1 VSRTVQTRKR
11 EGGREERREEGGY
24 VVVATAILMTVL
36 VMFVAVGIDASRMR
50 DRTAN
55 VQRVADAAALAAASA
70 LPDLV
75 TAQNRANESLNRNN
89 ALGAMNASV
98 SHVSG
103 RPGRVKVEV
112 RASHEKSIA
121 ESFGFKTG
129 TLAIASYAE
138 RSVGIPMGTPYNSI
152 GTGDLEGTIPGNPHV
167 KQGYFLAINGPCTAK
182 EDGDRFMS
190 LYDGTRGSLLA
201 TSAQNSDAYHCT
213 EDQRL
218 NPPESTR
225 LWTGGGWIFNTMTPK
240 AQWMRNSEYRDGG
253 YSYIVDVPCDTGPVG
268 CTPGQSIADPVY
280 VDAWDPW
287 FMAYK
292 GEPPCPASNRTA
304 NLGIACVV
312 DKIPMSNPDRN
323 WIRAELAANFFTTK
337 MAIYRETNGSFEAT
351 PIARQDFGA
360 SNVRWVT
367 ENAADPG
374 AQLSCTDHA
383 SDWRIRRG
391 NVALPVDPATGKTTC
406 KAWVAIN
413 QVPLNRSGRYR
424 IQVAADKVDAAPEFN
439 ASSGVEWKGP
449 GSYGVN
455 TYALRVRRSSE
466 NANNWS
472 PCSRDSSGTCPTIT
486 GDGALSVYVKTP
498 GDSSL
503 FLSKMAPAQDYRG
516 RSIQIQ
522 LWDPG
527 EGAEALKI
535 MMPVHNSID
544 SSGYKSIPFTWSTAD
559 PGLSKYVSGEI
570 VEDRA
575 AGWDAVSGVR
585 VGEAAD
591 AGTGLDVSGSYGAD
605 TPWPK
610 IERYSQAKFNGRMLL
625 IDITIPPDYGKNAAG
640 IDVPSTQFEG
650 GWWKIKYESGSN
662 VEDRTTWVVQS
673 SGGPVHLTRNS

>member
-1 VSRTVQTRKR
+1 VSRSVPPQKLTD
-11 EGGREERREEGGY
+11 EGGY

-36 VMFVAVGIDASRMR
+36 VMFVAIGIDASRVR

-70 LPDLV
+70 LPDLAM
-75 TAQNRANESLNRNN
+75 AQTRANESLNRNN
-89 ALGAMNASV
+89 ALGTMNASV

-103 RPGRVKVEV
+103 RPGRVRVEV

-121 ESFGFKTG
+121 ESLGFQTG
-129 TLAIASYAE
+129 NLAVTSYAE

-152 GTGDLEGTIPGNPHV
+152 GTGDLEGTIPGNPHG
-167 KQGYFLAINGPCTAK
+167 KQGYFLAVNGPCTAK

-201 TSAQNSDAYHCT
+201 TAGQNSDAYHCT

-218 NPPESTR
+218 TPAESTR
-225 LWTGGGWIFNTMTPK
+225 LWTNGEWIFNSMTPR
-240 AQWMRNSEYRDGG
+240 AQWMRNSEHREGG
-253 YSYIVDVPCDTGPVG
+253 YSYIVDVPCDSGPVG
-268 CTPGQSIADPVY
+268 CTSGQPITDPVF

-287 FMAYK
+287 FQAYK
-292 GEPPCPASNRTA
+292 GEPPCAASNRTTS
-304 NLGIACVV
+304 LGVACVV

-323 WIRAELAANFFTTK
+323 WVRAELAVNFFATK
-337 MAIYRETNGSFEAT
+337 MAIYRESNGNFDPT

-367 ENAADPG
+367 ENNSDPSAQLACADQAADW
-374 AQLSCTDHA
+374 A
-383 SDWRIRRG
+383 IRRG
-391 NVALPVDPATGKTTC
+391 GVPLPVDPATGKTTC
-406 KAWVAIN
+406 KAWVPIN
-413 QVPLNRSGRYR
+413 QVPLDRSGRYR
-424 IQVAADKVDAAPEFN
+424 VQVAADKVDPGTAFN
-439 ASSGVEWKGP
+439 ATNGLEWKGP

-455 TYALRVRRSSE
+455 TYALRARRQSQ

-472 PCSRDSSGTCPTIT
+472 PCSRDSSSTCPTIT

-527 EGAEALKI
+527 EGAEAIKI
-535 MMPVHNSID
+535 MMPVHNSIE
-544 SSGYKSIPFTWSTAD
+544 SSGYISIPFTWSTAD
-559 PGLSKYVSGEI
+559 PGLTAFDSGAI

-575 AGWDAVSGVR
+575 AGWDPLSGVR

-591 AGTGLDVSGSYGAD
+591 PGTGLDVSGSYGTD

-625 IDITIPPDYGKNAAG
+625 IDITIPPAYGKNQAG
-640 IDVPSTQFEG
+640 NDVPSSQFEG